1 MVNELVTTTKK
12 FLVISLGGKDTEY
25 AALRDYF
32 MQEGYE
38 ASFVY
43 NERDLYGLLENK
55 KCFDVILLDVEREV
69 DKQIVAIQS
78 LKRYYPHTAVVPL
91 TKEGDIEITLEMR
104 MLSQGFYE
112 RITKPI
118 HCESLKG
125 ILRRVFQKIDTD
137 RILKRLE
144 QEREIAKNINRL
156 VLSYQTYKD
165 FCNAICLELGKIVD
179 FDYFSIISRF
189 ESTGEYYLYLLDLEQ
204 NIHNFQI
211 SAELTTN
218 LERYFYEAVSKFGKA
233 VIKNELYKDRDCDEK
248 RALDND
254 KITSYMVYPLFIDNA
269 LSGCIN
275 ILSKSGAQYTEIH
288 RNLIDQVSAQ
298 ITVALMNTMLL
309 DSLTT
314 SQKKYRDMVENAPE
328 IIFKMDSHGKFLHV
342 NRLGLELLGYSAQE
356 MSKMYLFNL
365 IPGGNEA
372 VVKEQYNMLII
383 APKYNRLVTTLLTRH
398 GKVLDVEIFCSVQY
412 DTSHR
417 NYIVSA
423 FVRDV
428 TERRDLER
436 RVSEYH
442 ERLEIL
448 LRENTLRLSETK
460 KKMHHQKKFLDA
472 LIQNTNVY
480 VVTINSKGK
489 IVFVNRAIEK
499 KFGYELKE
507 VFGKSVVDSFIPKD
521 KIADLLDDI
530 QMLLSGDSGEQIEMP
545 FATRDHH
552 VRDIL
557 WNVTYFKDEYETVSN
572 INLFGYD
579 VTEQKILR
587 EQLIQAE
594 KMSSLGTMIS
604 GVAHELNNPLSII
617 LNTGELMMMREK
629 LSKSATNRLQHI
641 IDASQRCAHIVEN
654 LLKSATKRKTV
665 RKEQYICINEV
676 LKDALA
682 LKLHELRVSNIKVE
696 QSLSQNLPMTMVDR
710 IQLMQVFINLINNA
724 YDAMKNSSE
733 RGILTLRTSRKGGE
747 IVIEFED
754 NGPGIQDQE
763 KLFTPFYTTK
773 DVGKGTGLGLAVSY
787 GIIKE
792 HGGTIIGNNTQK
804 GAVFTVMLPIK
815 EQTNKDIN
823 LPGIK
828 REYNFKGLHLLL
840 VEDEVGIAESCAELL
855 TTKGCHVTSASSAK
869 DAVTAI
875 QKDPFDIVVMDLKMP
890 GEMSGIQLYE
900 WMMSYRPA
908 MKGKIILMTG
918 DVLSPES
925 SVFIEMSKA
934 DFISKPFHFNDF
946 LEKIDQMAKNNGI
959 LKS

>member
-1 MVNELVTTTKK
+1 MANELVTVTKK

-32 MQEGYE
+32 AQEGYE
-38 ASFVY
+38 SSFVY

-55 KCFDVILLDVEREV
+55 KCFDVILLDVEREL
-69 DKQIVAIQS
+69 DKQIITIQR
-78 LKRYYPHTAVVPL
+78 LKRYCPHTIVVPV

-118 HCESLKG
+118 HCESMKG
-125 ILRRVFQKIDTD
+125 IIRRVFQKIDTD

-165 FCNAICLELGKIVD
+165 FCNALCLEIKKIVD
-179 FDYFSIISRF
+179 FDYCSIISRF
-189 ESTGEYYLYLLDLEQ
+189 ESTGEYYTYMLDLEQ

-211 SAELTTN
+211 STELTTN
-218 LERYFYEAVSKFGKA
+218 LERFFYEDVSKFGKT
-233 VIKNELYKDRDCDEK
+233 VIKNELYKDRNCDEK
-248 RALDND
+248 YVLDNG
-254 KITSYMVYPLFIDNA
+254 KITSYIVYPLFIDNA

-275 ILSKSGAQYTEIH
+275 ILSKNGAQYTDTH

-328 IIFKMDSHGKFLHV
+328 IIFKMDSYGKFLHV
-342 NRLGLELLGYSAQE
+342 NRLGLDLLGYSAKE
-356 MSKMYLFNL
+356 MSKMYLFDL
-365 IPGGNEA
+365 IPSENIA
-372 VVKEQYNMLII
+372 VVKEQYNVLIST
-383 APKYNRLVTTLLTRH
+383 PKDNRLVTALLTRY
-398 GKVLDVEIFCSVQY
+398 GKLLDVEIFCSVQY
-412 DTSHR
+412 DTSHK

-428 TERRDLER
+428 TERRDLEK

-442 ERLEIL
+442 ERLENL

-460 KKMHHQKKFLDA
+460 KKMYNQKKFLDA

-499 KFGYELKE
+499 RFGYALKE
-507 VFGKSVVDSFIPKD
+507 VFGKSVVDIFIPKD

-530 QMLLSGDSGEQIEMP
+530 QLLLSGERGEQIEMP
-545 FATRDHH
+545 FTTREHH

-557 WNVTYFKDEYETVSN
+557 WNVTYFKDEYDTVSN

-579 VTEQKILR
+579 VTEQNVLR
-587 EQLIQAE
+587 EQLVQAE

-617 LNTGELMMMREK
+617 LNFGELMMMREK
-629 LSKSATNRLQHI
+629 LSKGATNRLQHI
-641 IDASQRCAHIVEN
+641 IDASQRCARIVEN
-654 LLKSATKRKTV
+654 LLKFATKRKTV
-665 RKEQYICINEV
+665 RREQYICINEV

-696 QSLSQNLPMTMVDR
+696 QLLSQNLPMTMADR
-710 IQLMQVFINLINNA
+710 VQLMQVFINLINNA
-724 YDAMKNSSE
+724 YDAVKNAPD
-733 RGILTLRTSRKGGE
+733 RGILILRTLQKGGE

-754 NGPGIQDQE
+754 NGPGIQEQE

-773 DVGKGTGLGLAVSY
+773 EVGKGTGLGLAVSY
-787 GIIKE
+787 GIMKE

-804 GAVFTVMLPIK
+804 GAIFTVMLPIK
-815 EQTNKDIN
+815 EQTKKDIG
-823 LPGIK
+823 LPAIK

-840 VEDEVGIAESCAELL
+840 VEDEVSIAESCAELL
-855 TTKGCHVTSASSAK
+855 TTKGCRVTSASSAK
-869 DAVTAI
+869 DAMTAI
-875 QKDPFDIVVMDLKMP
+875 QKDHFDIVIMDLKMP

-900 WMMSYRPA
+900 WMMNYRPA
-908 MKGKIILMTG
+908 MKGKVILMTG
-918 DVLSPES
+918 DTLSPECGS
-925 SVFIEMSKA
+925 FIEMSKA

-946 LEKIDQMAKNNGI
+946 LEKIGRMAKNTDM
-959 LKS
+959 LKA

>member
-1 MVNELVTTTKK
+1 MMNELVTTTKK
-12 FLVISLGGKDTEY
+12 ILVISLGGKDTEY
-25 AALRDYF
+25 ATLRDYF
-32 MQEGYE
+32 VQEDYE
-38 ASFVY
+38 ATFVY
-43 NERDLYGLLENK
+43 DERDLYGLLKNK
-55 KCFDVILLDVEREV
+55 KRFDVILLDVEREL
-69 DKQIVAIQS
+69 DKQIVSIQS
-78 LKRYYPHTAVVPL
+78 LKRYCPHIVVVPV
-91 TKEGDIEITLEMR
+91 TKEGDMDITLEMR

-112 RITKPI
+112 RITKPV

-165 FCNAICLELGKIVD
+165 FCNALCLELRKIVE

-189 ESTGEYYLYLLDLEQ
+189 ESSGEYYTCLLDLEQ

-211 SAELTTN
+211 STELTTN
-218 LERYFYEAVSKFGKA
+218 LERYFYEDVSKFGKA
-233 VIKNELYKDRDCDEK
+233 VIKNELYKDRDRGEK
-248 RALDND
+248 SMLDND

-275 ILSKSGAQYTEIH
+275 IVSKSGAQYTETH

-314 SQKKYRDMVENAPE
+314 SQKKYKDMVENAPE

-342 NRLGLELLGYSAQE
+342 NRLGLDLLGYSAKE
-356 MSKMYLFNL
+356 MSRMYLFDL
-365 IPGGNEA
+365 IPSENVA
-372 VVKEQYNMLII
+372 VVKEQYNVLIS
-383 APKYNRLVTTLLTRH
+383 APKDNRLVTALLTRY

-412 DTSHR
+412 DASHK
-417 NYIVSA
+417 NYVVSA

-428 TERRDLER
+428 TERHDLEKK
-436 RVSEYH
+436 VSEYH
-442 ERLEIL
+442 ESLENL

-460 KKMHHQKKFLDA
+460 KKMYNQKKFLDA
-472 LIQNTNVY
+472 LIQNTKVY
-480 VVTINSKGK
+480 VVTINAKGK
-489 IVFVNRAIEK
+489 IVFVNRAIENR
-499 KFGYELKE
+499 FGYTLKE
-507 VFGKSVVDSFIPKD
+507 VFGKSVVDVFIPRD
-521 KIADLLDDI
+521 RMSDLLDDI
-530 QMLLSGDSGEQIEMP
+530 QMLLSGDKGEQIEMP

-557 WNVTYFKDEYETVSN
+557 WNVTYFKDEYDAVSN

-579 VTEQKILR
+579 VTEQNVLR

-617 LNTGELMMMREK
+617 LNFGELMMMREK

-641 IDASQRCAHIVEN
+641 IDASQRCARIVEN
-654 LLKSATKRKTV
+654 LLKFATKRKTV
-665 RKEQYICINEV
+665 RKEQFININEV

-682 LKLHELRVSNIKVE
+682 LKLHELRVNNIKAE
-696 QSLSQNLPMTMVDR
+696 QSLSQDLPMTIADR
-710 IQLMQVFINLINNA
+710 VQLMQVFINLINNA
-724 YDAMKNSSE
+724 YDAVKNIPD
-733 RGILTLRTSRKGGE
+733 RGILTLRTFRKGGE

-754 NGPGIQDQE
+754 NGPGIQDME

-773 DVGKGTGLGLAVSY
+773 AVGKGTGLGLAVSY

-804 GAVFTVMLPIK
+804 GAIFTVMLPIK
-815 EQTNKDIN
+815 EQTNEDIN
-823 LPGIK
+823 LPVIK
-828 REYNFKGLHLLL
+828 RKYNFKGLQLLL
-840 VEDEVGIAESCAELL
+840 VEDEVSISESCTELL
-855 TTKGCHVTSASSAK
+855 TTKGCHVTSVSNAK
-869 DAVTAI
+869 DAMMAI
-875 QKDPFDIVVMDLKMP
+875 QKDHFGIVVMDLKMP

-900 WMMSYRPA
+900 WMMSHIPA
-908 MKGKIILMTG
+908 MLGKIILMTG
-918 DVLSPES
+918 DTLSPECS
-925 SVFIEMSKA
+925 AFIEMSKV
-934 DFISKPFHFNDF
+934 DFIAKPFHFNDF
-946 LEKIDQMAKNNGI
+946 LEKIDRMARNTGA
-959 LKS
+959 LQA

>member
-32 MQEGYE
+32 VQEGYE

-55 KCFDVILLDVEREV
+55 KCFDVILLDVERKV
-69 DKQIVAIQS
+69 DKLIVAMQS
-78 LKRYYPHTAVVPL
+78 LKRYCPQTVVIPV
-91 TKEGDIEITLEMR
+91 TKGGDIEITLEMR
-104 MLSQGFYE
+104 MLSQDFYE

-125 ILRRVFQKIDTD
+125 ILRSVFQKIDTD

-156 VLSYQTYKD
+156 VLSSQTYKD
-165 FCNAICLELGKIVD
+165 LCNALCLELRKIVD

-189 ESTGEYYLYLLDLEQ
+189 ETTGEYYTYLLDLEQ

-211 SAELTTN
+211 NTKLTTN
-218 LERYFYEAVSKFGKA
+218 LERYFYEDVSKIGKA
-233 VIKNELYKDRDCDEK
+233 VIKNELYKDIYRDEK
-248 RALDND
+248 YALDND
-254 KITSYMVYPLFIDNA
+254 KITSYMVYPLFIENA

-275 ILSKSGAQYTEIH
+275 ILSKSGSRYTETH

-342 NRLGLELLGYSAQE
+342 NRLGLELLGYGAQE
-356 MSKMYLFNL
+356 MSRMYLFNL
-365 IPGGNEA
+365 IPSEKVA
-372 VVKEQYNMLII
+372 VVKEQYNMLIS
-383 APKYNRLVTTLLTRH
+383 APKDNRLVTALLTRY
-398 GKVLDVEIFCSVQY
+398 GKLLDVEIFCSVQY
-412 DTSHR
+412 DTSHK

-428 TERRDLER
+428 TERCDLER

-804 GAVFTVMLPIK
+804 GAVFTVMLPIR

>member
-314 SQKKYRDMVENAPE
+314 SQKKYRDIVENAPE

-342 NRLGLELLGYSAQE
+342 NRL
-356 MSKMYLFNL
+356 
-365 IPGGNEA
+365 
-372 VVKEQYNMLII
+372 
-383 APKYNRLVTTLLTRH
+383 
-398 GKVLDVEIFCSVQY
+398 
-412 DTSHR
+412 
-417 NYIVSA
+417 
-423 FVRDV
+423 
-428 TERRDLER
+428 
-436 RVSEYH
+436 
-442 ERLEIL
+442 
-448 LRENTLRLSETK
+448 
-460 KKMHHQKKFLDA
+460 
-472 LIQNTNVY
+472 
-480 VVTINSKGK
+480 
-489 IVFVNRAIEK
+489 
-499 KFGYELKE
+499 
-507 VFGKSVVDSFIPKD
+507 
-521 KIADLLDDI
+521 
-530 QMLLSGDSGEQIEMP
+530 
-545 FATRDHH
+545 
-552 VRDIL
+552 
-557 WNVTYFKDEYETVSN
+557 
-572 INLFGYD
+572 
-579 VTEQKILR
+579 
-587 EQLIQAE
+587 
-594 KMSSLGTMIS
+594 
-604 GVAHELNNPLSII
+604 
-617 LNTGELMMMREK
+617 
-629 LSKSATNRLQHI
+629 
-641 IDASQRCAHIVEN
+641 
-654 LLKSATKRKTV
+654 
-665 RKEQYICINEV
+665 
-676 LKDALA
+676 
-682 LKLHELRVSNIKVE
+682 
-696 QSLSQNLPMTMVDR
+696 
-710 IQLMQVFINLINNA
+710 
-724 YDAMKNSSE
+724 
-733 RGILTLRTSRKGGE
+733 
-747 IVIEFED
+747 
-754 NGPGIQDQE
+754 
-763 KLFTPFYTTK
+763 
-773 DVGKGTGLGLAVSY
+773 
-787 GIIKE
+787 
-792 HGGTIIGNNTQK
+792 
-804 GAVFTVMLPIK
+804 
-815 EQTNKDIN
+815 
-823 LPGIK
+823 
-828 REYNFKGLHLLL
+828 
-840 VEDEVGIAESCAELL
+840 
-855 TTKGCHVTSASSAK
+855 
-869 DAVTAI
+869 
-875 QKDPFDIVVMDLKMP
+875 
-890 GEMSGIQLYE
+890 
-900 WMMSYRPA
+900 
-908 MKGKIILMTG
+908 
-918 DVLSPES
+918 
-925 SVFIEMSKA
+925 
-934 DFISKPFHFNDF
+934 
-946 LEKIDQMAKNNGI
+946 
-959 LKS
+959 